1 MSPGSNLTIWEIK
14 RYGFTTVPLAIVFAE
29 VQMMVS
35 MIHAQLL
42 AIKKG
47 DILNLDNDTH
57 LALRS
62 PSKLAF
68 SSHSDGLFDN
78 SAIIR
83 ELCGFQAL
91 G

>member
-1 MSPGSNLTIWEIK
+1 MMLSTI
-14 RYGFTTVPLAIVFAE
+14 R
-29 VQMMVS
+29 
-35 MIHAQLL
+35 AQLL
-42 AIKKG
+42 AVKKG
-47 DILNLDNDTH
+47 DILDNDTQ

-68 SSHSDGLFDN
+68 TDGLFDN

-83 ELCGFQAL
+83 ECCAFQAL